1 MDMQTL
7 RDHATLKRDATHQLI
22 QHLRRATVER
32 YLLAAG

>member
-1 MDMQTL
+1 MQTP
-7 RDHATLKRDATHQLI
+7 RNDVTLKMSATQQRI